1 VGEEVEGLDFFELE
15 SGFGQ
20 DGEVADLG
28 GGVAGDV
35 DDAGGAEG
43 DELVEEFLRAAFAWG
58 IDDDGGL
65 GGWELNVLEDGFGG
79 GGEEGGVGDAV
90 GIGITAGPVGGGFAD
105 FDAGDFFEVLGEGEG
120 EEAGATVGIY

>member
-1 VGEEVEGLDFFELE
+1 MGEEVEGLDLFEDE
-15 SGFGQ
+15 AGVAE

-35 DDAGGAEG
+35 DDSGGAEG
-43 DELVEEFLRAAFAWG
+43 DELIEEFLGAAFARG
-58 IDDDGGL
+58 INDDGGL
-65 GGWELNVLEDGFGG
+65 GGGELDVLEDGFGG

-90 GIGITAGPVGGGFAD
+90 GGGIAAGPVGGGFAD

-120 EEAGATVGIY
+120 EEAGTAVGIY